1 MLTNDVNVV
10 RYLVSGNTYSIP
22 FPYWKTSDI
31 KAYITLADE
40 TVQPLVYGTD
50 YTVTT
55 PDAVSGTLTKTSA
68 WTDAEK
74 LTIIREVE
82 LTQEIDL
89 INGERIDG
97 EELEKGLDLKA
108 AGLQQMQEQFS
119 RSVMTS
125 VDEPGANIVIPNTEA
140 RKGTGDGTILG
151 FDGTGGGVLLRD
163 LKQFDQDVANTAA
176 NATAAAN
183 SATLANKWAEN
194 PEDTPVEP
202 GSYSAK
208 HWAAKA
214 AGSAS
219 SASASATTATS
230 EALDSEAYAIGKR
243 GGQDVPASD
252 PAYHNNTKYYY
263 DLVVGAISGALRYQG
278 TWDMTGQ
285 TDYSGIPTP
294 RVKGDLFY
302 CQGTAVTIDGRTY
315 TQGDLIIFNQD
326 VASTITTS
334 AIDKIDNTETVT
346 PDNACTLK
354 NKTIAF
360 SSNTMTDVAGT
371 IATQTLK
378 NKTIDS
384 ENNSLTVS
392 PVLITQTVTPNL
404 TKVRNFVVTT
414 ANAVV
419 HLGNGAYSGYVVP
432 VVANA
437 TCSVDYTGSG
447 GSTET
452 TKLKAGQKAYFVWQG
467 SYWIREMV
475 VGKVI
480 TDTCTWESSV
490 VKVEGSYYKKDN
502 VVMVSLFWTLKSSLA
517 AGSDTGDVSGD
528 APSDILP
535 PSYIYVAGYS
545 GGAPF
550 LFLFKDGGAIKLY
563 NKYSNALPVGQTG
576 SCTAT
581 YIVNN

>member
-89 INGERIDG
+89 INGEKIDG

-163 LKQFDQDVANTAA
+163 LKQFDQDVTNTAA
-176 NATAAAN
+176 NAA
-183 SATLANKWAEN
+183 SALASKNKAQEWAEN

-202 GSYSAK
+202 GNYSAK

-214 AGSAS
+214 STSAGAASVSAYNADQ
-219 SASASATTATS
+219 SA
-230 EALDSEAYAIGKR
+230 EDSEAWAVGTR
-243 GGQDVPASD
+243 NGQAVPPTD
-252 PAYHNNTKYYY
+252 PTYHNSSKYYH
-263 DLVVGAISGALRYQG
+263 DIITQIISGALRYQG
-278 TWDMTGQ
+278 TWTTTGA
-285 TDYSGIPTP
+285 TDYSAISTP

-302 CQGTAVTIDGRTY
+302 CQGTACTIDGVTY
-315 TQGDLIIFNQD
+315 TQGDLIIFNSD
-326 VASTITTS
+326 VAQGTTITTS
-334 AIDKIDNTETVT
+334 MIDKIDNTETVT
-346 PDNACTLK
+346 PDNICTLE
-354 NKTIAF
+354 
-360 SSNTMTDVAGT
+360 
-371 IATQTLK
+371 
-378 NKTIDS
+378 NKTIDGEDNTIYEYKPAIGVPTLWMGTKPDWALDFGNGAS
-384 ENNSLTVS
+384 TKYLWANYPKLNSAYFKDILDHFKTTGGSGLCADYDAEGFYVPDLRGMMPRAVGTNGKGYTTDAIANVGAVLTERLPNIKGNSYLNAVGGSGNAFISSGKPAYQPSAFVENNSFWNTLNMDASQTSGTGNGVYQDNAHVS
-392 PVLITQTVTPNL
+392 PLS
-404 TKVRNFVVTT
+404 F
-414 ANAVV
+414 
-419 HLGNGAYSGYVVP
+419 GA
-432 VVANA
+432 
-437 TCSVDYTGSG
+437 
-447 GSTET
+447 
-452 TKLKAGQKAYFVWQG
+452 
-467 SYWIREMV
+467 M
-475 VGKVI
+475 
-480 TDTCTWESSV
+480 
-490 VKVEGSYYKKDN
+490 
-502 VVMVSLFWTLKSSLA
+502 
-517 AGSDTGDVSGD
+517 
-528 APSDILP
+528 
-535 PSYIYVAGYS
+535 
-545 GGAPF
+545 
-550 LFLFKDGGAIKLY
+550 
-563 NKYSNALPVGQTG
+563 
-576 SCTAT
+576 
-581 YIVNN
+581 YIVRYE